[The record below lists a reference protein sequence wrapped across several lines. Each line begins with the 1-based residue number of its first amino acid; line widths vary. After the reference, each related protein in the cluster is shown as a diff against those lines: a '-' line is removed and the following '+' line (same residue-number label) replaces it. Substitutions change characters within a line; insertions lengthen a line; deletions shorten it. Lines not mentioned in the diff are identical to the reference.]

1 MFFDNL
7 SVQHRAGPV
16 TEETHYYPFGLTIV
30 GISSQAFKKKYI
42 PNKYKYNGAS
52 ELENKEFSDGSGI
65 DLYSTE
71 FRKYDAQVGRF
82 HQIDGMAYLSF
93 EFSPYTYANNNPILL
108 NDPLGL
114 LADTSVSD
122 VPVMPE
128 VVVTPANND
137 QLDTENGQVYGPRSR
152 FWDFWEGERVFISH
166 FTIDA
171 GTEKISWPVS
181 YKVDYRGYLT
191 GEVDNLNRLTFD
203 APVGEKIN
211 LKSVFRLKN
220 FIKRQYVVYKYTK
233 NGLPYIGKAVESI
246 MKRYGSEAKVAELG
260 AEVME
265 GLSKIPNN
273 AVALGVEQLVID
285 LNGGIGTGSLAN
297 KIPATIKEIYINEA
311 RYWLNTNMPNWETA
325 LKFQ

>member
-7 SVQHRAGPV
+7 SAKHSSGPI
-16 TEETHYYPFGLTIV
+16 TGETHYYPFGLTMA
-30 GISSQAFKKKYI
+30 GISSQVFKKKYI

-137 QLDTENGQVYGPRSR
+137 QLDTENGQVLQPISR
-152 FWDFWEGERVFISH
+152 FWDFMNGPR
-166 FTIDA
+166 
-171 GTEKISWPVS
+171 SWQSFPGS
-181 YKVDYRGYLT
+181 LLQYAVDYRGYIMPNKQ
-191 GEVDNLNRLTFD
+191 VVNQLTFT
-203 APVGEKIN
+203 APVGMNRLN
-211 LKSVFRLKN
+211 LKSIFNLKN
-220 FIKRQYVVYKYTK
+220 WIKGRFAVYLGKK
-233 NGLPYIGKAVESI
+233 EGIAYIGKATTIDGSLGS
-246 MKRYGSEAKVAELG
+246 RYTFKEIQKLQ
-260 AEVME
+260 AEVLS
-265 GLSKIPNN
+265 GLDNIPTN
-273 AVALGVEQLVID
+273 AIALGVEQIVID
-285 LNGGIGTGSLAN
+285 LNGGIGSAEIAN
-297 KIPATIKEIYINEA
+297 KIPATIKEIYMIEA
-311 RYWLNTNMPNWETA
+311 RAWLNANYPNWETL